1 MMTAEPENSKRVFS
15 APPFCDSVIQN
26 CVFFTESESKQLVKI
41 CKVGIGNT
49 GFVDYICRLL
59 CGVDKD
65 IILVSRMLTGMLY
78 DIFSVDSSSSEDES
92 DIISSSVKVSV

>member
-41 CKVGIGNT
+41 CKVGIENT

-65 IILVSRMLTGMLY
+65 IIFGFANAHRDV
-78 DIFSVDSSSSEDES
+78 I
-92 DIISSSVKVSV
+92 